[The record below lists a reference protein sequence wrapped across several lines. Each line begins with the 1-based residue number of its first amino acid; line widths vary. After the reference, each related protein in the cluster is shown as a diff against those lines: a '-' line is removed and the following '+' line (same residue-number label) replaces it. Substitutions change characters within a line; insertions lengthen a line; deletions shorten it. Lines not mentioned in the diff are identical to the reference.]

1 MGIYPDVPKYFSPDV
16 LAAIDTCIDQI
27 GRNRGA
33 TTRPQK
39 ARHVKSPQL
48 TSTSFDLTAYNNSEL
63 QEALARYAERY
74 YRSMGQPSTLD
85 VAQHFARIE
94 RAVAQGKPIKQICT
108 IPLARRMLFERF

>member
-1 MGIYPDVPKYFSPDV
+1 
-16 LAAIDTCIDQI
+16 
-27 GRNRGA
+27 
-33 TTRPQK
+33 
-39 ARHVKSPQL
+39 
-48 TSTSFDLTAYNNSEL
+48 
-63 QEALARYAERY
+63 LARYAERY